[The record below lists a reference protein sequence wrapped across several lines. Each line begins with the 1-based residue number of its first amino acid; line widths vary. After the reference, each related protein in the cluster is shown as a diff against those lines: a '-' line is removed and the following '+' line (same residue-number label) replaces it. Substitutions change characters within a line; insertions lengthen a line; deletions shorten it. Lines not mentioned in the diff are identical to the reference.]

1 MYWSLFRKTTAN
13 KTLKLTL
20 DRALFSLP
28 LQSCAVKRS
37 LA

>member
-1 MYWSLFRKTTAN
+1 MKAN

-20 DRALFSLP
+20 DCALLSLP
-28 LQSCAVKRS
+28 LQSVAVKRS